1 MPKVTMEF
9 NLPDEQGELDY
20 AMKGRE
26 ALSVLCNI
34 ESLIRS
40 HLKHGEPA
48 DDRKVLEQVRAG
60 IVQSGLAP

>member
-9 NLPDEQGELDY
+9 TLPDEQGELDD

-26 ALSVLCNI
+26 ALCLLSNI

-40 HLKHGEPA
+40 HLKHGDPA
-48 DDRKVLEQVRAG
+48 DDRRVLEQARAG
-60 IVQSGLAP
+60 IVQSGLTP